1 MRQVGQIVE
10 QLCGAGDR
18 DDAVG
23 LRRLGGEQHAVLGE
37 VLVVRAVGQ
46 QQRHRVL
53 PLTPVDD
60 REGLRR
66 IDAVRERPLGPQP
79 LDDGVRVDEG
89 AVHVEQQRRRV
100 GRDGRGVGLAGGRGV
115 GGRDDG
121 CRDVQPRPA
130 APQRR
135 DVPPGA
141 ERAVGLAHDDRPV
154 RGGRVDHVHEHR
166 AVVAGLSARREGEA
180 VGRRRVHNLG
190 DSGPVGRF
198 GVF

>member
-37 VLVVRAVGQ
+37 VLVMRAVGQ

-100 GRDGRGVGLAGGRGV
+100 GRDGGGCVGLGLA

-121 CRDVQPRPA
+121 CRHVQPRPA

-135 DVPPGA
+135 DVPPRA
-141 ERAVGLAHDDRPV
+141 ERAVELAHDDRPV

-166 AVVAGLSARREGEA
+166 PVVAGLSARREGEA

-190 DSGPVGRF
+190 DPGLGRRF